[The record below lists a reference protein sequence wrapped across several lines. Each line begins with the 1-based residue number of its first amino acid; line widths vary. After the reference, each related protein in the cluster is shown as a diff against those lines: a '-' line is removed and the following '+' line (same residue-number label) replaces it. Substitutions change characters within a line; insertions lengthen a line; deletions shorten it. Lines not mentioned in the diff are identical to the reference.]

1 MSSSGVKALSQALCN
16 FNYLVCL
23 IFFLEFGTQQL
34 DLMPSQTAQ
43 FAHVE
48 RLAQLSPLPHFT
60 VRCSKGVPLSSKHNY
75 TLTNS

>member
-1 MSSSGVKALSQALCN
+1 MSSSGAKALSQALCN

-34 DLMPSQTAQ
+34 NPMPSETAQ

-48 RLAQLSPLPHFT
+48 RLAQLSPLSHFT
-60 VRCSKGVPLSSKHNY
+60 VRCSKDVPLS
-75 TLTNS
+75 